1 MRPRLIRVT
10 DASVS
15 IAPLTWSTTSCAA
28 SSRSRRTR
36 QISADRSDGR
46 IVRVARPAS
55 RLLTGR
61 ALQPGLLAY
70 RAAHRTDVDVECLDI
85 QCIAVAFAGAGF
97 WIDDDQR
104 VVDDLK
110 NRGSVVPQILS
121 LRQDPKVA
129 ERADE
134 ARIVRLQVC
143 GPYGTDRMAITLLQQ
158 QPDQSCG
165 ACEFHCLPASRE

>member
-1 MRPRLIRVT
+1 M
-10 DASVS
+10 
-15 IAPLTWSTTSCAA
+15 TTTVLDHYVGGKAWAGDSE
-28 SSRSRRTR
+28 RT
-36 QISADRSDGR
+36 SPVYD
-46 IVRVARPAS
+46 PA
-55 RLLTGR
+55 
-61 ALQPGLLAY
+61 LLA
-70 RAAHRTDVDVECLDI
+70 
-85 QCIAVAFAGAGF
+85 